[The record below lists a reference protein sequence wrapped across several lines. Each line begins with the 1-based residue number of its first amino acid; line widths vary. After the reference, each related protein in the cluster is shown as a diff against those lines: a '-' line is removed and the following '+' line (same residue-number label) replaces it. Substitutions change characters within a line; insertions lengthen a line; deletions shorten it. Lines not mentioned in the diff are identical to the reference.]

1 MPEVRKQPV
10 SLWDDNEGELICFR
24 DDHSIADI
32 ARWVMSNQ
40 TEAEELHRILGE
52 MLGEVR

>member
-1 MPEVRKQPV
+1 MPEITKQPV
-10 SLWDDNEGELICFR
+10 SLWDDKEGELICFR

-32 ARWVMSNQ
+32 ARWAMSNQ

-52 MLGEVR
+52 MLGNGQ